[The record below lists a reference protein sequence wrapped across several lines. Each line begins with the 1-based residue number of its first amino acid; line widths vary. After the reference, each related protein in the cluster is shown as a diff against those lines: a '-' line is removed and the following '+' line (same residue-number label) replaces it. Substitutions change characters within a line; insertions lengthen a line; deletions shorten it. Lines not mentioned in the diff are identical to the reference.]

1 MKVVLASIFRDSCPY
16 LERYFAQV
24 RALRDA
30 LLPDKEFRAIWC
42 EGDSMDATYDTLK
55 GWADHYVPFIDL
67 FQYHH
72 GGPKYPSEDIEDRWR
87 RIALVD
93 NAVMERL
100 PKDTDALI
108 YVESDL
114 IWQPQTM
121 VDLVTL
127 LKKAEAVAPMCFH
140 GDTKAFYDTWGYRGR
155 NGVQFTRH
163 PPYHDMLDDPD
174 GMGGYPGIGIIPED
188 NLYPLLSAGSCV
200 VMRGEVARV
209 ARFGELDCIVGLGR
223 SIREHGYGLWL
234 APDLA
239 VIHPTGGE

>member
-16 LERYFAQV
+16 LPRYFTQV

-30 LLPDKEFRAIWC
+30 LLPDKEFRCIWC
-42 EGDSMDATYDTLK
+42 EGDSTDATYETLK
-55 GWADHYVPFIDL
+55 GWADHYAPYIDL

-100 PKDTDALI
+100 PDDTDALI

-121 VDLVTL
+121 IDL
-127 LKKAEAVAPMCFH
+127 LKCLVEVPAVAPLSLH
-140 GDTKAFYDTWGYRGR
+140 GDTVAFYDTWGYRGTDDGR
-155 NGVQFTRH
+155 FLRE
-163 PPYHDMLDDPD
+163 PPYHQSLAVTQPL
-174 GMGGYPGIGIIPED
+174 GGD
-188 NLYPLLSAGSCV
+188 LYPINSAGSCV

-239 VIHPTGGE
+239 VIHPVGSEV